1 MRKAFYLIF
10 ISLLNLTFQV
20 TLEEIISYGGNY
32 GNIFKFI
39 IIQTIQNENIINTS
53 NIQVKISINQ
63 EEEKF
68 AQCSIENNT
77 LGQYFFYI
85 CSYEKNIYSENIYIS
100 KNQEY
105 SIGIEIYDYIKI
117 SPMYLNLKFLK
128 AWHLQFMDNIWQYD
142 LIGEIQEEE
151 DIPLGT
157 LIYMDIKVNN
167 INQIAGCILISN
179 NSTKVEFSCKVNK
192 NSQALTDRIIIPKE
206 KSNNSTLNFEPQLTE
221 DQNILV
227 NKSVSFKKAEK
238 LLYNNNKNIWEFLI
252 IISNYSIPL
261 GSKSIIDILY
271 NGALSSAICLCNEP
285 SILNCYVDLE
295 NQTEYDLVKI
305 QFIKSNYSTIEWEDL
320 TNVYEIPIEKELDFL
335 SIYDLSFFQKS
346 KIWKYKIKFENGILP
361 QNSLVKVDFLIKN
374 NITYDNCYHYNSILN
389 CETYQIGN
397 SSLILL
403 SNIKKYGSITW
414 RNLNKNLIVPINLT
428 IN

>member
-117 SPMYLNLKFLK
+117 SPMYLTLKFLK
-128 AWHLQFMDNIWQYD
+128 AWHLQFIDNIWQYD
-142 LIGEIQEEE
+142 LIGKIEEEE
-151 DIPLGT
+151 DIP
-157 LIYMDIKVNN
+157 
-167 INQIAGCILISN
+167 
-179 NSTKVEFSCKVNK
+179 
-192 NSQALTDRIIIPKE
+192 
-206 KSNNSTLNFEPQLTE
+206 
-221 DQNILV
+221 
-227 NKSVSFKKAEK
+227 
-238 LLYNNNKNIWEFLI
+238 
-252 IISNYSIPL
+252 
-261 GSKSIIDILY
+261 
-271 NGALSSAICLCNEP
+271 
-285 SILNCYVDLE
+285 
-295 NQTEYDLVKI
+295 
-305 QFIKSNYSTIEWEDL
+305 
-320 TNVYEIPIEKELDFL
+320 
-335 SIYDLSFFQKS
+335 
-346 KIWKYKIKFENGILP
+346 
-361 QNSLVKVDFLIKN
+361 
-374 NITYDNCYHYNSILN
+374 
-389 CETYQIGN
+389 
-397 SSLILL
+397 
-403 SNIKKYGSITW
+403 
-414 RNLNKNLIVPINLT
+414 
-428 IN
+428 